1 MLSIRKYRMF
11 GIALFDIILGAIGMI
26 IIFLIARYLY
36 FPKLNYF
43 VFIIFALLL
52 TIPTGILFHILF
64 GINTQLNY
72 NLGLSNKPL

>member
-1 MLSIRKYRMF
+1 MLSIRKHRIF
-11 GIALFDIILGAIGMI
+11 GIALFDLILGAIGMI
-26 IIFLIARYLY
+26 IIFLISRYIF
-36 FPKLNYF
+36 FPQLNYS
-43 VFIIFALLL
+43 VFILFGLLL